1 MLSSYPH
8 IGIAHQHTFDNALGG
23 QEHHHGECRRE
34 DEVLTG
40 VEQGKRCRNLDR
52 GVLIVL
58 ERLVEFNDLVAFVI
72 EMLQKC
78 SIVSAATVFGAGSK
92 ATDLNSLVIDKG
104 INSHS
109 RSLVICGICLLAEFR
124 STMIKR
130 IRHLTRNLAEQWSL
144 TARP

>member
-8 IGIAHQHTFDNALGG
+8 IGIAHQHTSDNALGG

-40 VEQGKRCRNLDR
+40 VEQGKRGRNFDR

-109 RSLVICGICLLAEFR
+109 RSLVIFGVFLLSEFSYNKIR
-124 STMIKR
+124 RNRQNKR
-130 IRHLTRNLAEQWSL
+130 NKSKKW
-144 TARP
+144 